1 MIELPKFLAGTRRWL
16 LLRLICNGFTQAAL
30 VICSMLL
37 VRHAFNVLFNPEFND
52 AEVQLFEFDDVWQ
65 IALFAAV
72 LLGST
77 GLTAWLRFIERIDA
91 ERLGQNYIYQVR
103 MTVFDRMRYFVPR
116 ELSNRSTGTSMLR
129 FVGDLSAIR
138 RWVCLGLARIVVA
151 SIVAVISIGVLAYLD
166 TYLAIC
172 TAVILSL
179 GLVWNIRLGPR
190 MRKVVND
197 SRRLRG
203 YLANNINEKISS
215 FAVIQAFNQQKKER
229 KLFSKQSSRL
239 QDAMV
244 GRARA
249 TSRMRLV
256 NEGAGALSMAAIL
269 SLGSLEVFENHT
281 STGNVA
287 AALAVVSFLSNA
299 FRDFGR
305 VNEYH
310 QAYRISRKKIIDFM
324 KTRRLTGRSSKR
336 PALEVEKGVIELQGI
351 ELTGVLEDISGI
363 IPGGARLAVLGDNGA
378 GKSTLLQVI
387 ARLVDPSKGKVLID
401 GQDIRECNLTSV
413 RNAIGIVSPDLPLI
427 RGSVRKNMRYRSPY
441 APEEEFERVKKLCQI
456 DDLLDQLP
464 GGEDFRIQEG
474 GRNLSLG
481 QRHKLSVARALVG
494 QPAILIVDEIDATL
508 DEQTAQ
514 VLEKVIRTFSGTVLM
529 VSRSADRLAL
539 ADCFWQLE
547 KGQLITIE
555 TNESQKMPGHVLQ
568 TDRQPVGLS
577 N

>member
-1 MIELPKFLAGTRRWL
+1 MIELPKFFAGPRRWL

-52 AEVQLFEFDDVWQ
+52 AEVQLFEFDEVWQ
-65 IALFAAV
+65 IVLFAV
-72 LLGST
+72 ILLAST

-103 MTVFDRMRYFVPR
+103 LSVFDRMRYFVPR
-116 ELSNRSTGTSMLR
+116 ALSNRSTGTSMLR

-138 RWVCLGLARIVVA
+138 RWVCFGLARIVVA
-151 SIVAVISIGVLAYLD
+151 SIVAAISISVLAYLD
-166 TYLAIC
+166 SYLAIC
-172 TAVILSL
+172 TAVILTL
-179 GLVWNIRLGPR
+179 GLVWNIKLGPR
-190 MRKVVND
+190 MRQVVND

-229 KLFSKQSSRL
+229 RLFKKQSSQL
-239 QDAMV
+239 QDAMI
-244 GRARA
+244 GRTRA

-256 NEGAGALSMAAIL
+256 NEAAGALSMAAIL

-310 QAYRISRKKIIDFM
+310 QAFRISKKKIIEFM
-324 KTRRLTGRSSKR
+324 QTKRLTGRSSRR
-336 PALEVEKGVIELQGI
+336 PTLQVEKGVIELQGI
-351 ELTGVLEDISGI
+351 ALKGVLEDISGT
-363 IPGGARLAVLGDNGA
+363 IPGGARLAIIGDNGA

-401 GQDIRECNLTSV
+401 GQDIRQCNLASV
-413 RNAIGIVSPDLPLI
+413 REAIGIVSPDLPLI
-427 RGSVRKNMRYRSPY
+427 RGSVRKNLRYRSPD
-441 APEEEFERVKKLCQI
+441 APTEEIDRVKNLCRI
-456 DDLLDQLP
+456 DELLEQLP
-464 GGEDFRIQEG
+464 RGEDFRVQEG

-508 DEQTAQ
+508 DEQAAL
-514 VLEKVIRTFSGTVLM
+514 VLEKVIREFSGTVLM

-539 ADCFWQLE
+539 ADNFWRLE
-547 KGQLITIE
+547 QGKLVAVEKNNMQQAPQT
-555 TNESQKMPGHVLQ
+555 VLAE
-568 TDRQPVGLS
+568 DQPVKLP

>member
-1 MIELPKFLAGTRRWL
+1 MIELPKFLAGARRWL

-65 IALFAAV
+65 IVIFAV
-72 LLGST
+72 ILLGST

-91 ERLGQNYIYQVR
+91 ERLGQNYINQVR
-103 MTVFDRMRYFVPR
+103 MTIFDRMKYFVPR
-116 ELSNRSTGTSMLR
+116 ALSNRSTGTSMLR

-138 RWVCLGLARIVVA
+138 RWVCFGLARIVVA

-179 GLVWNIRLGPR
+179 GLVWNIKLGPR

-215 FAVIQAFNQQKKER
+215 FAVIQAFNQQKTER
-229 KLFSKQSSRL
+229 KLFRKQSRQL
-239 QDAMV
+239 QDAMI

-269 SLGSLEVFENHT
+269 SLGSLEVFQNHT

-305 VNEYH
+305 VNEYR
-310 QAYRISRKKIIDFM
+310 QAYRISQKKIIDFM
-324 KTRRLTGRSSKR
+324 KTKRLTGRSTKR
-336 PALEVEKGVIELQGI
+336 PPLQVEKGTIELQDIG
-351 ELTGVLEDISGI
+351 LKGVLENISGT
-363 IPGGARLAVLGDNGA
+363 IPGGARLAILGDNGA

-401 GQDIRECNLTSV
+401 GQDIRECNLSSV
-413 RNAIGIVSPDLPLI
+413 RQAIGIVSPDLPLI
-427 RGSVRKNMRYRSPY
+427 RGSVRKNLRYRSPY

-456 DDLLDQLP
+456 DDLLEQLP
-464 GGEDFRIQEG
+464 GGENFRIQES

-481 QRHKLSVARALVG
+481 QRHKLSVARALMG
-494 QPAILIVDEIDATL
+494 QPPILIIDEIDATL
-508 DEQTAQ
+508 DEQTAL
-514 VLEKVIRTFSGTVLM
+514 VLEKVIREFPGTVLM
-529 VSRSADRLAL
+529 VSRSSDRLAL
-539 ADCFWQLE
+539 ADNFWRLE
-547 KGQLITIE
+547 NGQLIAVE
-555 TNESQKMPGHVLQ
+555 TNGNMLPTRPVLQ
-568 TDRQPVGLS
+568 TDQQPVTLS